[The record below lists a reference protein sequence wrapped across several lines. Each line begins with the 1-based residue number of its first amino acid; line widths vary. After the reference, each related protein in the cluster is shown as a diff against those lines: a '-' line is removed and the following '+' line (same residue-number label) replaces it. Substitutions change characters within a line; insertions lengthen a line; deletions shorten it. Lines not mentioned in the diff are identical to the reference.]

1 MNGTE
6 RRDVLQQ
13 TLDELELPGKVV
25 GLHVGASVSRFE
37 VEIAPGVRISNFE
50 KAAPEI
56 AKRCSVPAVRIAL
69 PIPWDQR
76 LGIEIPNEHRRKVL
90 LCETLAAA
98 APRADKMRLPVVL
111 GTDLKNKPVVFDLA
125 KAPHV
130 LVAGSDETEKDAC
143 LDTMIAGLVC
153 RFAPEEL
160 NFIMVDSQRRNLE
173 KYGALPHLLPPINVD
188 PADAPATLRW
198 IADEIDRRYRTCLRY
213 SVRTHY
219 ELLRLS
225 PESEAVGNGPRRL
238 PYLVVV
244 VGELAEL
251 MAGKDKRKI
260 ESALCRIAL
269 KGRAAGIHLIVGTSQ
284 SARRNL
290 TAIKATLPTR
300 ICFKVDSDADS
311 RWALDRRDAT
321 LLTGGG
327 DLLLDPIDGTGP
339 IRAQCA
345 SLPDREL
352 DHAPNSE
359 DWLPGKTDRRR
370 LP

>member
-6 RRDVLQQ
+6 RREILQKV
-13 TLDELELPGKVV
+13 LDELELPGKVV
-25 GLHVGASVSRFE
+25 GASVGASVSRFE

-76 LGIEIPNEHRRKVL
+76 LGIEIPNERRRKVDL
-90 LCETLAAA
+90 RNVLADA

-111 GTDLKNKPVVFDLA
+111 GTDLNNKPVVFDLGC
-125 KAPHV
+125 APHV
-130 LVAGSDETEKDAC
+130 LVAGSDENEKDAC
-143 LDTMIAGLVC
+143 LDTMIASLVC

-160 NFIMVDSQRRNLE
+160 NFIMIDSQRRNLE

-188 PADAPATLRW
+188 HADAPATLRW

-213 SVRTHY
+213 RVRTHY

-238 PYLVVV
+238 PYLVVMI
-244 VGELAEL
+244 GELAEL

-260 ESALCRIAL
+260 ESALCHIAL
-269 KGRAAGIHLIVGTSQ
+269 KGRAAGIHLIVGISQ
-284 SARRNL
+284 LMRRNL
-290 TAIKATLPTR
+290 TGIIKAILPTR
-300 ICFKVDSDADS
+300 IAFKTDTESRLILDRSDAV
-311 RWALDRRDAT
+311 

-327 DLLLDPIDGTGP
+327 DLLLETSDCKVT
-339 IRAQCA
+339 RAQCA
-345 SLPDREL
+345 FVPPCEL
-352 DHAPNSE
+352 DNAASPANR
-359 DWLPGKTDRRR
+359 LPEETDRRQ